1 MKVLRQIPFFKCL
14 DEDEMKQLEDITIA
28 KKYKKG
34 EFLFMEGEEP
44 KWLIFLLS
52 GSVKLYK
59 TAANGKEIFLHQLA
73 PMNFVAEVVNF
84 ENIVYPASAVFMISG
99 EVLKINYEKFAT
111 GFLSNPK
118 ICMNLIKSMS
128 EKLRITSNLLHQ
140 ELVLNSEAKVAKFIL
155 MHEDLF
161 NSLKH
166 TKIASILNITPET
179 FSRILNK
186 FKTANLIK
194 LDEKNQI
201 IDKNVDELTQIF
213 SY

>member
-1 MKVLRQIPFFKCL
+1 MIRQIPFFKCL
-14 DEDEMKQLEDITIA
+14 SDDEIKRLEAITIA

-59 TAANGKEIFLHQLA
+59 TTSNGKEIFLHQLA

-84 ENIVYPASAVFMISG
+84 ENIAYPASAVFTISG
-99 EVLKINYEKFAT
+99 EVLKINYEKFST
-111 GFLSNPK
+111 QFLSNPK

-166 TKIASILNITPET
+166 TKISSILNITPET

-186 FKTANLIK
+186 FKTSNFIK

-201 IDKNVDELTQIF
+201 IDKNIDELTQIF